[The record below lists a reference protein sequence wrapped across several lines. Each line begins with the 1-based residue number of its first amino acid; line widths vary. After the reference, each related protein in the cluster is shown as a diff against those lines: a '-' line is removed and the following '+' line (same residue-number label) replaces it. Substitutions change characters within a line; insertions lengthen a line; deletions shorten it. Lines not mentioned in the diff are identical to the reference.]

1 MKIFLFCFVSFISID
16 IAISFHHLVAIFN
29 ILDAFIRL
37 KVTGIIIYR
46 S

>member
-1 MKIFLFCFVSFISID
+1 MKILLFCFVSFIFIE
-16 IAISFHHLVAIFN
+16 IAISFRHLVAISN
-29 ILDAFIRL
+29 NLDAFIRL